1 VARKDLEVY
10 GRTGY
15 ALAPDARTLR
25 VRTSPAPAGDAADV
39 APERAV
45 APQGLP
51 APLAD
56 PFAYLAA
63 VVRGAVR
70 VDDADLS
77 ALPNNLTVM
86 RILDAAMRSARTGRT
101 VRLAPVP

>member
-1 VARKDLEVY
+1 
-10 GRTGY
+10 
-15 ALAPDARTLR
+15 
-25 VRTSPAPAGDAADV
+25 
-39 APERAV
+39 
-45 APQGLP
+45 
-51 APLAD
+51 
-56 PFAYLAA
+56 